1 MVPDMNIV
9 PEGVGA
15 DVGLLDEGHAEADE
29 AGALARDVD
38 AVGGEEGDA
47 VEGELELGLGVA
59 VDQGREAGGH
69 SPEDDKLVN
78 ATVLKWDKWIPSLVG
93 LYLKTSSSPIFLRN
107 SGASL
112 FFRSTNSTIS
122 SLALLSAS
130 PSLFLAWHLG
140 RG

>member
-1 MVPDMNIV
+1 MGGCVNSVPNTDEGEGLQNGWALNSV

-69 SPEDDKLVN
+69 SPEDDKLAN
-78 ATVLKWDKWIPSLVG
+78 ASYSTEVGQVDWDF
-93 LYLKTSSSPIFLRN
+93 T
-107 SGASL
+107 
-112 FFRSTNSTIS
+112 
-122 SLALLSAS
+122 
-130 PSLFLAWHLG
+130 
-140 RG
+140 